1 MDDLAKG
8 FLIAM
13 GIVVGIILAPI
24 IIVFGLN
31 FLIELFL

>member
-1 MDDLAKG
+1 MDDFAKG

-13 GIVVGIILAPI
+13 GIAVGIILSPVI
-24 IIVFGLN
+24 ICFGLN